1 MHPGPPEFPAADL
14 LAPGVACATGETTPG
29 RRPRVDDGASA
40 RPGGTLTCTA
50 ANPTTNRM
58 EIRILFLGELG
69 ARFGREHVLESTEVL
84 TVQEVRRRL
93 GDQVEGSAAVLTRP
107 DVRLAVDQ
115 TVVPDTAL
123 VRPGQE
129 VAVLPIYSGG

>member
-1 MHPGPPEFPAADL
+1 
-14 LAPGVACATGETTPG
+14 
-29 RRPRVDDGASA
+29 
-40 RPGGTLTCTA
+40 
-50 ANPTTNRM
+50 M